1 MKKKNIFNLLTFYT
15 MKVSK
20 PHFLNVTLLV
30 FFFRDNVPLFYLF
43 STKHLKV

>member
-1 MKKKNIFNLLTFYT
+1 MKKKHFQPFDFLHDESIQTTFPKCHT
-15 MKVSK
+15 TS
-20 PHFLNVTLLV
+20 F